1 MKLLYQPD
9 ATVGQIVQDLERI
22 VAKAPGIF
30 LEYLNDDGQDM
41 FVEGIKLRK
50 DIAILETTGRK
61 RRAARADDLLA
72 MLRRVDA
79 TLCVVI
85 QDGWEMRNLEP
96 NAEGSIFRYNEEE
109 EFCEF
114 LMDRDVRL
122 LTTQEMVADLKEKG
136 WDKFLDYKVAAASR
150 SRKMAVRVNSLQW
163 RHGKLCLCFDREEDT
178 KFIKLGD
185 FLEQLPDCAEFTM
198 MFGGRYYT
206 VDVDEKGIFIALRNE
221 EGNHVGLYIGELVY
235 DPEEEWE

>member
-1 MKLLYQPD
+1 MKLLYHPE

-79 TLCVVI
+79 SLCVVI

-96 NAEGSIFRYNEEE
+96 NAEGSIFRYN
-109 EFCEF
+109 
-114 LMDRDVRL
+114 
-122 LTTQEMVADLKEKG
+122 
-136 WDKFLDYKVAAASR
+136 W
-150 SRKMAVRVNSLQW
+150 W
-163 RHGKLCLCFDREEDT
+163 R
-178 KFIKLGD
+178 I
-185 FLEQLPDCAEFTM
+185 
-198 MFGGRYYT
+198 
-206 VDVDEKGIFIALRNE
+206 
-221 EGNHVGLYIGELVY
+221 
-235 DPEEEWE
+235 